1 MRAIEKVKSIT
12 VRGKRYKFGLK
23 KLREARGLTDHPET
37 KNKGV
42 FIDRGERG
50 KKLLATL
57 IDELIHC
64 AIWEIDNDIV
74 DVISDDMAEVL
85 WRCGLRFIDED
96 ADIPSNK
103 KIKDKKTKKN

>member
-1 MRAIEKVKSIT
+1 M
-12 VRGKRYKFGLK
+12 RGKRYRFSVKRLK
-23 KLREARGLTDHPET
+23 TARGLTDHPQA

-64 AIWEIDNDIV
+64 AMWEIDNEIV
-74 DVISDDMAEVL
+74 DVISDDMAEIL
-85 WRCGLRFIDED
+85 WRCGLRFVDEENNPVTQTK
-96 ADIPSNK
+96 AKNK
-103 KIKDKKTKKN
+103 KRNKKNRHSD